1 MNVLFLGTG
10 AGVPA
15 KMRNVSSVALTLYEE
30 RGTAWLFDCGEA
42 TQHQILHT
50 SLKLRKIEKIFITH
64 MHGDHIYG
72 LPGLLGS
79 RSFQGGEE
87 KLTLY
92 GPKGLKEF
100 VLVSLSASQTYL
112 RYELEIVEVREGTI
126 LEDSQFT
133 VEAFLLE
140 HGLPNY
146 GYRITEKD
154 LPGPL
159 LVDKLRQQ
167 GIGPGPQYK
176 KLKLGETVMLE
187 DGRVV
192 DGKDYIGPSKKGRVV
207 AVTGDTR
214 LCPGIARLADNADLL
229 IHEATFGMTDE
240 NLAYEYF
247 HSTAS
252 EAARAAL
259 KANAKML
266 ILTHIS
272 SRYQPADTE
281 LLLSEARAIFK
292 NSFMAED
299 LKQFEVPK
307 TH

>member
-42 TQHQILHT
+42 TQHQVLHT
-50 SLKLRKIEKIFITH
+50 PLKLRKIEKIFITH

-112 RYELEIVEVREGTI
+112 RYELEIIEVTEGTI
-126 LEDSQFT
+126 FEDSQFK
-133 VEAFLLE
+133 VEAFLLD

-146 GYRITEKD
+146 GYRMTEKD

-159 LVDKLRQQ
+159 LVDKLKEE
-167 GIGPGPQYK
+167 GIGPGPHYK
-176 KLKLGETVMLE
+176 RLKQGETVMLK
-187 DGRVV
+187 DGRRVN
-192 DGKDYIGPSKKGRVV
+192 GKDYIGPSKKGRVV
-207 AVTGDTR
+207 ALTGDTR
-214 LCPGIARLADNADLL
+214 LCRGIKRLADNADVL
-229 IHEATFGMTDE
+229 IHEATFGMEDSK
-240 NLAYEYF
+240 LAYEYF
-247 HSTAS
+247 HSTAA
-252 EAARAAL
+252 EAAHAAL
-259 KANAKML
+259 SAKAKML

-272 SRYQPADTE
+272 SRYQPADAE
-281 LLLSEARAIFK
+281 LLLSEAKAIFE

-299 LKQFEVPK
+299 LKQFEVPS